1 MEEWRA
7 IEEFPY
13 EISNLGNVVSLNYNH
28 TGKRHLLKQ
37 SINDVGYKSVVIQLE
52 KYSTKQL
59 VHRLVAFAFV
69 ENPKPDEYTIVDH
82 IDRNKSN
89 NKAENLR
96 WSDYSQNAF
105 NQAFKGNK
113 LGHQYIKETNNKCK
127 SYRVYIRARGYDKTF
142 KTLSEALEARDNFLK
157 NI

>member
-1 MEEWRA
+1 MEVWRK
-7 IEEFPY
+7 IDEFPY
-13 EISNLGNVVSLNYNH
+13 EVSNLGNVASLNYNH
-28 TGKRHLLKQ
+28 TGKRQLLKL
-37 SINDVGYKSVVIQLE
+37 SYHRDMYLYVVLQDGT
-52 KYSTKQL
+52 YRTKQF

-69 ENPKPDEYTIVDH
+69 ENPDPENYTVVDH
-82 IDRNKSN
+82 IDRNKQN
-89 NKAENLR
+89 NTSDNLR
-96 WSDYSQNAF
+96 WTNYSGNAF

-113 LGHQYIKETNNKCK
+113 LGHQYIRVRNKCK